1 MASSVSLYIHCEN
14 LGAKISF
21 IALSRDLGI
30 GVFISKEKEY
40 TQIQM
45 GGSRYLRKK
54 LGSKDL
60 FARETYSW
68 EILGKLVLRIHS
80 HVSSKGVGNG

>member
-21 IALSRDLGI
+21 IALRDLGI

-45 GGSRYLRKK
+45 GGSRYLRQ
-54 LGSKDL
+54 
-60 FARETYSW
+60 ETW
-68 EILGKLVLRIHS
+68 D
-80 HVSSKGVGNG
+80 

>member
-45 GGSRYLRKK
+45 GDISGKK